1 MNKIIKFYKKAS
13 GVPKIN
19 SFISNDDYEIDSSLV
34 IDQISKE
41 AANKAFKL
49 FSNNFEI
56 INEQLFLKLLR
67 IKTFNEDIDW
77 VVVYIGITN
86 DENLESKNM
95 SIIDPT
101 AIGISKDTIGRD
113 LVKFINI
120 TIFKDELF
128 NSSIDLNPDLIF
140 IKKYIKEILIHEI
153 THASEVINYSDFNSS
168 GRSARRIKKL
178 ENLMNIENEDDP
190 LSSFYY
196 TTKEEIAAYLSQ
208 ITSEIEHELSDY
220 EISNMS
226 INEIL
231 NRSLS
236 LPVILKNLE
245 LKEDSKTPFGSINRR
260 KLVAKKKIL
269 SALYSWIYKKQ
280 NKKR

>member
-269 SALYSWIYKKQ
+269 SALYSWIYKKR
-280 NKKR
+280 KS